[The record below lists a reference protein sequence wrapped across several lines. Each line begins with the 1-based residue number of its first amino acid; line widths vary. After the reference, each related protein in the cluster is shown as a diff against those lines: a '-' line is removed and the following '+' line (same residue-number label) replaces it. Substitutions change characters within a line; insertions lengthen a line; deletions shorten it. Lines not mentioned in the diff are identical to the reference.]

1 MRDRTPGS
9 RLGHMAP
16 GRHGRWLSAPSV
28 GALIVA
34 GVVLAGC
41 GPSSGPGT
49 TRVGGGSTNPTQTT
63 RPTGSTGTS
72 TPGSNTTPSSS
83 ASTGSL
89 DEAVVGN
96 WVEESSEMT
105 GECQNIDSF
114 SFGGNGTFSFAQDPE
129 NSDCAG
135 VETFGQWRTQG
146 HTLALDTE
154 TSNCGESCN
163 PAYGTVDWSY
173 QVTTLTLTLCAPGTT
188 SGCVTYESD
197 NSSS

>member
-9 RLGHMAP
+9 RLGDLARGCH
-16 GRHGRWLSAPSV
+16 RRWLNARTV

-41 GPSSGPGT
+41 GPSKGPGT
-49 TRVGGGSTNPTQTT
+49 TPVGGGSTNPGQTT
-63 RPTGSTGTS
+63 RPPGSTDTT
-72 TPGSNTTPSSS
+72 TPGSNTAPSSS
-83 ASTGSL
+83 APTGSL

-105 GECQNIDSF
+105 GACQDIDSF
-114 SFGGNGTFSFAQDPE
+114 SFGANGTFSFAQDPE

-146 HTLALDTE
+146 NTLALDTE

-163 PAYGTVDWSY
+163 AAYGTVDWSY
-173 QVTTLTLTLCAPGTT
+173 EVTTLTLTLCAPGTT